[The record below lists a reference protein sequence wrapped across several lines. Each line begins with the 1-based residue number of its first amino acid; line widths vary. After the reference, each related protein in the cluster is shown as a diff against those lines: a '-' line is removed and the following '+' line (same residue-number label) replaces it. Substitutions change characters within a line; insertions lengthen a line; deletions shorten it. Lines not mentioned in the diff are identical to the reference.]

1 MFHPYIFR
9 YSLCKVFLK
18 EVDTMTQQNSIE
30 ERQKRNQKHAL
41 QTQSIHD
48 QLIEQEQWQKRQ
60 MQELSALESA
70 LREKRQHNEKSD
82 YDYDIDTQKIQETQK
97 PLEDEMSVGFDNLGD
112 DNKAPKEMTNPDTEK
127 LLEKNVSPN
136 VKEALEA
143 KPLTR
148 DISPDNFLEKHFEF
162 FPPGSTQAAEALFR
176 NIGTQ
181 PLENIKKVVNAL
193 ALNSHTFHKSINIF
207 DIGDACVTVSV
218 KDIHGNV
225 TNVPLKEVKEHG
237 LDSIDIDDVHITP
250 SLALKGLIPPCSLSQ
265 EKQEALCRKYDTQGL
280 QRKLTDIMVKYRE
293 TEYDVLSR
301 PDSTAKDGVR
311 AGSEKMIKAMNM
323 LMSQEGLFPALFS
336 PNKEE
341 AYWALQETMK
351 VWGNAVADYESQNNR
366 MINKL
371 DRETLEKKAKAD
383 ETLFK
388 EMSSIAHSSFN
399 SMSDPQMM
407 LAMFI
412 VACVCP
418 PLAMGLMAPHVI
430 PAMVAPMAAKSV
442 KRGKEKISNIE
453 VLRRS
458 VKAKD
463 MSSSASAMAMLSTIL
478 PLMQAGVPPSD
489 MRKYING
496 QINNYQKL
504 QSAIEGHIHKAY
516 AGLAQSLE
524 ANGKTLKLN
533 SPAYHDFVST
543 LCSMG
548 QETVKIVLG
557 VSNVDEEGNAEIA
570 GLHIKT
576 LDSIGKIADLS
587 GKVNFFDA
595 HVTLHDIEGE
605 QDSKDTPP
613 YSLSDVHFEFTQRS
627 PEEILSEIS
636 KKGKIDPSDKVIID
650 DMAHDANEYI
660 KNLNSMVNLGIYSSW
675 KRWDQ
680 YQRDNTPC
688 PSHIIQNM
696 LSSTQE
702 IHKNDSTGSS
712 NPEITSQNYNKY
724 GIIENGS
731 GLQVGKMA
739 DIRVSTI
746 VSLFKS
752 LRNTQEQINDI
763 AQNEEF
769 RKALQG
775 ERHKMRKA
783 QGDGN
788 EEDFIDFAHNPHTTA
803 HFVQDTLLGSVVA
816 DLAMRSVPQEGWAV
830 LQKIDKQYLPKIEA
844 INTAIEKSK
853 NEEERKTMVQFKE
866 YQRKYCESVKQFKT
880 AEMLM
885 NVAEK
890 EARIRLRSGEDTEP
904 TLLEEIALSQAYG
917 LLNAAHGN
925 ITDAKKISIQFLEP
939 SVKGHYP
946 MYTQEQDIQTQIKNL
961 QDSKMMRDLFKDE
974 PAYARLHTLEGKTEC
989 ENSFMR
995 KIYDKMKHLSD
1006 PDQEACLLAE
1016 AQSITAAANQTGLNG
1031 IGMDI
1036 MSLTMGVETYFEVQN
1051 LLNTEDPDVSHTQEG
1066 KDVVEVTEVDNSF
1079 DFSPNSFMQG
1089 IQKNA
1094 TVPRA
1099 QTEEEPGSMSI
1110 GL

>member
-1 MFHPYIFR
+1 
-9 YSLCKVFLK
+9 
-18 EVDTMTQQNSIE
+18 MTQQNPIE
-30 ERQKRNQKHAL
+30 EQQKRNGEIARR
-41 QTQSIHD
+41 TQSINS
-48 QLIEQEQWQKRQ
+48 QLEKQQQKQQQE
-60 MQELSALESA
+60 ELG
-70 LREKRQHNEKSD
+70 
-82 YDYDIDTQKIQETQK
+82 YDVNVKKLQETQK
-97 PLEDEMSVGFDNLGD
+97 PLEDEMSVGFDNVEN
-112 DNKAPKEMTNPDTEK
+112 DNKTKEETAAPDTEK
-127 LLEKNVSPN
+127 SSDHNN
-136 VKEALEA
+136 DEA
-143 KPLTR
+143 PLTR
-148 DISPDNFLEKHFEF
+148 GISPSDFLQEHFEL

-225 TNVPLKEVKEHG
+225 THVPLKEVKEHG

-265 EKQEALCRKYDTQGL
+265 EKQKALCRKYDTQGL

-311 AGSEKMIKAMNM
+311 AGSEKMIEAMNM

-366 MINKL
+366 MINTL
-371 DRETLEKKAKAD
+371 NRETLEKKAKAD

-388 EMSSIAHSSFN
+388 EMSSLAHSSFN

-418 PLAMGLMAPHVI
+418 PLAMGFMAPHVI

-463 MSSSASAMAMLSTIL
+463 MSSSASAMAMLSTVL
-478 PLMQAGVPPSD
+478 PLMQAGVPPSN

-504 QSAIEGHIHKAY
+504 QGAIEGHIHKAY
-516 AGLAQSLE
+516 AGLTQSLE
-524 ANGKTLKLN
+524 ADGKTLKLH

-543 LCSMG
+543 LCAMG

-557 VSNVDEEGNAEIA
+557 VSNVDEGGNAEIA

-576 LDSIGKIADLS
+576 LDSIGRIADLS

-595 HVTLHDIEGE
+595 HITLNDVENE
-605 QDSKDTPP
+605 KDSKEKKP
-613 YSLSDVHFEFTQRS
+613 YSLADVRFEFTQRA
-627 PEEILSEIS
+627 PEEILSEVS
-636 KKGKIDPSDKVIID
+636 KGGKIDPSDKVIID
-650 DMAHDANEYI
+650 DMTHDANEYM
-660 KNLNSMVNLGIYSSW
+660 KNLNSMVNFGIYSSW
-675 KRWDQ
+675 ERFDRLRKDDRSS
-680 YQRDNTPC
+680 C
-688 PSHIIQNM
+688 VSHIIRNM
-696 LSSTQE
+696 LSPTRE
-702 IHKNDSTGSS
+702 IRREDSTEIWA
-712 NPEITSQNYNKY
+712 EITSQNYNKY
-724 GIIENGS
+724 GIIESGS

-739 DIRVSTI
+739 DVRVSTI
-746 VSLFKS
+746 VSLLKS
-752 LRNTQEQINDI
+752 LHDTQEQINDI
-763 AQNEEF
+763 AQNKEF
-769 RKALQG
+769 REAFNNEYQLLQNPKNL
-775 ERHKMRKA
+775 RQPK
-783 QGDGN
+783 DL
-788 EEDFIDFAHNPHTTA
+788 IDFTHAPHTA
-803 HFVQDTLLGSVVA
+803 DFLQDIFLGSVVA

-830 LQKIDKQYLPKIEA
+830 LQKIDEQYLPKIEA
-844 INTAIEKSK
+844 IDTEIEKLGTEK
-853 NEEERKTMVQFKE
+853 TEKRKKMLKFKE
-866 YQRKYCESVKQFKT
+866 YQKKYCESLKQFKT

-890 EARIRLRSGEDTEP
+890 ETRIRLRSGERTEP
-904 TLLEEIALSQAYG
+904 TLLEEIALSQAYELLNTAHNNIIDANAFRDG
-917 LLNAAHGN
+917 LLK
-925 ITDAKKISIQFLEP
+925 AKC
-939 SVKGHYP
+939 HYP
-946 MYTQEQDIQTQIKNL
+946 MYTQGQNIQTRIEKL
-961 QDSKMMRDLFKDE
+961 QNSTIMQNLFKNE

-989 ENSFMR
+989 KNSFMR

-1006 PDQEACLLAE
+1006 PDQKARLLAE

-1036 MSLTMGVETYFEVQN
+1036 MSLTMGIETYFEVQN
-1051 LLNTEDPDVSHTQEG
+1051 LMETTREGEDPYIFYTQEVKNG
-1066 KDVVEVTEVDNSF
+1066 VDGTEADNPF
-1079 DFSPNSFMQG
+1079 DFSQNPFTQG
-1089 IQKNA
+1089 MQKN
-1094 TVPRA
+1094 TTSSRT
-1099 QTEEEPGSMSI
+1099 QTEEPDDMSI